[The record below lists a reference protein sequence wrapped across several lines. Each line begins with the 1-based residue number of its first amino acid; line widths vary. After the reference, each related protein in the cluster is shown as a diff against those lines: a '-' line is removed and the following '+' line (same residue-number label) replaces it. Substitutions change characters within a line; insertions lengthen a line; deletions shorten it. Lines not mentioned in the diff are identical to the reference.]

1 MKNILLLLATIA
13 FVFGGVP
20 RERFDPC
27 IFIDCSKF
35 TTTQPTTIKVT
46 SPSKVENAQNSE
58 ELEKIKTKLVCHE
71 CIKLSFRTFS
81 PHISLLLG

>member
-1 MKNILLLLATIA
+1 MMKNILLLLATIA

-58 ELEKIKTKLVCHE
+58 ELEKIKSKLVCYG
-71 CIKLSFRTFS
+71 CINLSFRT
-81 PHISLLLG
+81 L